1 MHKKKEDT
9 MQRISRRKYEE
20 KNKVERQSKSGN
32 FQTMIPRAT
41 FEEING
47 FLKENNIT
55 KVQLIIEGYKALKEQ
70 QEKKCLSVL
79 HKLVNPSVTKSHQVT
94 LSSVFV
100 NLNRWSLNF
109 SVNQVQTL
117 SGSNTGVVSAVTGS
131 IH

>member
-55 KVQLIIEGYKALKEQ
+55 PKQMAMVGDRPLTDILFGKILGCTTILVDSISW
-70 QEKKCLSVL
+70 QEEKPIVRIAR
-79 HKLVNPSVTKSHQVT
+79 KLEKI
-94 LSSVFV
+94 
-100 NLNRWSLNF
+100 F
-109 SVNQVQTL
+109 S
-117 SGSNTGVVSAVTGS
+117 
-131 IH
+131 

>member
-55 KVQLIIEGYKALKEQ
+55 KVQLIIEGYKALKEK
-70 QEKKCLSVL
+70 QEKKDGSV
-79 HKLVNPSVTKSHQVT
+79 
-94 LSSVFV
+94 
-100 NLNRWSLNF
+100 
-109 SVNQVQTL
+109 
-117 SGSNTGVVSAVTGS
+117 
-131 IH
+131 

>member
-47 FLKENNIT
+47 FLKEKNIT

-70 QEKKCLSVL
+70 QEKKDGSV
-79 HKLVNPSVTKSHQVT
+79 
-94 LSSVFV
+94 
-100 NLNRWSLNF
+100 
-109 SVNQVQTL
+109 
-117 SGSNTGVVSAVTGS
+117 
-131 IH
+131 

>member
-70 QEKKCLSVL
+70 QEKNGDVGKHEL
-79 HKLVNPSVTKSHQVT
+79 NEMGT
-94 LSSVFV
+94 L
-100 NLNRWSLNF
+100 NMKEKK
-109 SVNQVQTL
+109 
-117 SGSNTGVVSAVTGS
+117 
-131 IH
+131 